1 MSEQIEDLSSYGQ
14 DNVDI
19 SLTDIPIPEVSVT
32 EEVNKVEDKF
42 DAAYK
47 FAFVGAGQGG
57 GRLAETF
64 YKFGYRRVCAI
75 NTAPQDLNTID
86 VPHKLCIGEGGA
98 GKNMG
103 LAREKYTERKEDAY
117 DLFEHAFGN
126 EFDKIFVCAGAGGGS
141 GAGTIIPIIDTAHD
155 LQKRLGTLTKKV
167 GVILALPKI
176 SEGKKVNANAFHT
189 LKKVFDYV
197 DAGVVSPLIL
207 VDNEKMNK
215 LYPNLAV
222 APFWDTANRSIAGL
236 FHLFNMTASKDSS
249 YSSFDPQD
257 YKQILESG
265 FILYGASP
273 VPNWKDAPAFNKH
286 VRDQVKG
293 NLLSDGADLHTGN
306 QAGVLMIAGNEI
318 LEQVPQKNLDSAFE
332 QFTRILK
339 TGSTVYR
346 GIYSGDRPNLT
357 VYTVIGGLARP
368 FKKIEELKKLGDVN

>member
-14 DNVDI
+14 DNIDI

-75 NTAPQDLNTID
+75 NTAPQDLNTIN

-176 SEGKKVNANAFHT
+176 SEGKKVKE
-189 LKKVFDYV
+189 LE
-197 DAGVVSPLIL
+197 L
-207 VDNEKMNK
+207 
-215 LYPNLAV
+215 
-222 APFWDTANRSIAGL
+222 
-236 FHLFNMTASKDSS
+236 
-249 YSSFDPQD
+249 
-257 YKQILESG
+257 YKQSAINSVFECGVPEQLNIVLEKVLNG
-265 FILYGASP
+265 VGI
-273 VPNWKDAPAFNKH
+273 VWNKTKAL
-286 VRDQVKG
+286 Q
-293 NLLSDGADLHTGN
+293 
-306 QAGVLMIAGNEI
+306 
-318 LEQVPQKNLDSAFE
+318 LENKQYN
-332 QFTRILK
+332 
-339 TGSTVYR
+339 
-346 GIYSGDRPNLT
+346 
-357 VYTVIGGLARP
+357 
-368 FKKIEELKKLGDVN
+368 